1 MSPVLPLVGEELA
14 GYKLYSVLGRGGM
27 SVVYQAEH
35 PRLSSTVALKVLA
48 PELATDDVFRARF
61 LQESRIA
68 ASVNHPNVIPI
79 YDTGPCGELL
89 YIAMRYVAGADLRT
103 VLKQRG
109 HLSPSQTLLL
119 VGQAG
124 RALDAAH
131 RHRLVHRDVKP
142 ANILIERGADD
153 DPDHVYLAD
162 FGITKHALERS
173 GLTATGQFV
182 GTIDYM
188 APEQIRGKP
197 IDGRTDI
204 YALGCV
210 LYECLTGSVPFR
222 KEADAAVLWAHVEE
236 PPPPPSTLRPDLPP
250 AIDDVIARALAKAPD
265 ARYQTC
271 RAMMAA
277 AREALEPVPEERAA
291 SEPGGTRPDTVL
303 GALPT
308 TGVADPGKTKPSRVV
323 RPGGTKPSPVMRN
336 ISAPPEPQEVPA
348 SEPAEGG
355 GAGASGGAPTAADSP
370 AVTGAPETH
379 APAASPTVSPEA
391 RHAGPPGAPPPARPG
406 RRRGWLLAGGGI
418 LAVLVAAAIAA
429 WALSQGG
436 GSKSSSSKSTSMKA
450 TTNPILQALAATNKS
465 DTAKGYIPPST
476 CKAEGASMAMCT
488 NPAFGANT
496 VTFQTYGTLTAL
508 YNAYLA
514 AIKKVSPGAFH
525 ANFGDCTE
533 QQTEGEVSWNHN
545 YQHPRQYSLTQSESG
560 MVKDEQAA
568 GRVFCTFTNGA
579 LNIIWTQND
588 GRLLGDLVG
597 APHANTWDWWKG
609 VHHSISIPGSG
620 ASMSMSSMS

>member
-1 MSPVLPLVGEELA
+1 
-14 GYKLYSVLGRGGM
+14 M

-48 PELATDDVFRARF
+48 PELAMDDVFRARF

-79 YDTGPCGELL
+79 YDMGPCDELL

-119 VGQAG
+119 MGQAG

-142 ANILIERGADD
+142 ANILIEQGADE

-162 FGITKHALERS
+162 FGITKHVRERS

-188 APEQIRGKP
+188 APEQIRGQLV
-197 IDGRTDI
+197 DGRTDI

-210 LYECLTGSVPFR
+210 LYQCLTGSVPFP
-222 KEADAAVLWAHVEE
+222 KEPDTAVLWAHLEDQPTPLSE
-236 PPPPPSTLRPDLPP
+236 LRPDLPP
-250 AIDDVIARALAKAPD
+250 TINDVVVRALAKAPD
-265 ARYQTC
+265 DRYQTC
-271 RAMMAA
+271 REMMAA
-277 AREALEPVPEERAA
+277 AREALEPAPGGRAA
-291 SEPGGTRPDTVL
+291 GDPAGSRPDTVL
-303 GALPT
+303 GALPP
-308 TGVADPGKTKPSRVV
+308 TGVPDTGKTSPSRGF
-323 RPGGTKPSPVMRN
+323 RPGGTKRSPVMRDL
-336 ISAPPEPQEVPA
+336 ATPPDQQEYPPA
-348 SEPAEGG
+348 
-355 GAGASGGAPTAADSP
+355 GAGIADGAPA
-370 AVTGAPETH
+370 TGAPPGGDAEAKARAV
-379 APAASPTVSPEA
+379 APPVSPEA
-391 RHAGPPGAPPPARPG
+391 RHPGPAGGRPRRRPG
-406 RRRGWLLAGGGI
+406 IRPRWLLAGVGVV
-418 LAVLVAAAIAA
+418 AVVVAAAITA
-429 WALSQGG
+429 WALTHNG
-436 GSKSSSSKSTSMKA
+436 GSKSSSKSMPMNPR
-450 TTNPILQALAATNKS
+450 TNAILQALAGTNQS

-476 CKAEGASMAMCT
+476 CKAEGASMATCT

-533 QQTEGEVSWNHN
+533 QQTDGEVSWNHN
-545 YQHPRQYSLTQSESG
+545 YQHPREYSLAQSGSG
-560 MVKDEQAA
+560 MLTDEQAA

-579 LNIIWTQND
+579 LTIIWTQND
-588 GRLLGDLVG
+588 GRLLGELVG
-597 APHANTWDWWKG
+597 APHTNTFNWWHG
-609 VHHSISIPGSG
+609 VHHSITLPGSSSSMG
-620 ASMSMSSMS
+620 MSSSGMSMSSSSSMP